1 MADINALAS
10 QFVNF
15 YYETFDSNRSNLQGL
30 YRDNSM
36 LTFEGAPVQG
46 APAITEK
53 LVSLPFQRVQ
63 HKITTIDVQPSG
75 PNNSLIVTVSGLLV
89 VDDSQNPLMFF
100 QTFQLIS
107 ENNSYYVLND
117 IFRLNYG

>member
-1 MADINALAS
+1 
-10 QFVNF
+10 
-15 YYETFDSNRSNLQGL
+15 
-30 YRDNSM
+30 M

-46 APAITEK
+46 AAAITEK

>member
-46 APAITEK
+46 AAAITEK

>member
-1 MADINALAS
+1 MADINTLAT

-15 YYETFDSNRSNLQGL
+15 YYDTFDSNRSNLQGL

-36 LTFEGAPVQG
+36 LTFEGTPVQG
-46 APAITEK
+46 AAAITEK
-53 LVSLPFQRVQ
+53 LTTLPFQRVQ
-63 HKITTIDVQPSG
+63 HKVTTIDVQPSG
-75 PNNSLIVTVSGLLV
+75 PNNSLIVTVSGMLV
-89 VDDSQNPLMFF
+89 VDDSPNPLMFF

-107 ENNSYYVLND
+107 ENNAYYVLND

>member
-1 MADINALAS
+1 MADVNAVAT

-30 YRDNSM
+30 YRENSM
-36 LTFEGAPVQG
+36 LTFEGAQIQG
-46 APAITEK
+46 TASIVEK
-53 LVSLPFQRVQ
+53 LTSLPFQRVQ
-63 HKITTIDVQPSG
+63 HKITTIDAQPSG
-75 PNNSLIVTVSGLLV
+75 PNGSLIVTVSGLLV
-89 VDDSQNPLMFF
+89 VDDSTNPLMFF

-107 ENNSYYVLND
+107 ENNGYYVFND